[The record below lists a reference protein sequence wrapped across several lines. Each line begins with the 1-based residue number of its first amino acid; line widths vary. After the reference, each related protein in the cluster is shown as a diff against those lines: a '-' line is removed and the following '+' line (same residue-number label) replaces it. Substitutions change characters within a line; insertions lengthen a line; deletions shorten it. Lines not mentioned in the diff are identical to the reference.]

1 MSKYSIKDL
10 EMLSGIKAHTLR
22 IWEQRY
28 GILNPDRTDTN
39 IRFYDNQDL
48 RKLLNISILN
58 NYGIKISKIVNF
70 SEVEIKSKIEEISKN
85 HLNGHTTY
93 IDQLVVSM
101 IELNEASF
109 ETTLKD
115 CIDFYGFENT
125 FIEIVFPFMKKIGIM
140 WQTGTVNPAQEHFI
154 SNLIRQKIIVA
165 IDSLGYS
172 NFVSD
177 KKFLLFLPDGE
188 LHEISL
194 LFANYI
200 IRKRGFKAIYLGQSV
215 PFEDLFS
222 VYAIHKPEYIVSIFT
237 FSFELMSIEEYVDQL
252 AVLFLNSK
260 IYLSG
265 FQLGEYNKKAP
276 QNVQFFKN
284 PMEFINT
291 LEALH

>member
-1 MSKYSIKDL
+1 
-10 EMLSGIKAHTLR
+10 MLSGIKAHTLR

-70 SEVEIKSKIEEISKN
+70 SEVEIKTKIEEISKS
-85 HLNGHTTY
+85 HLNGHVTY
-93 IDQLVVSM
+93 IDQMVVAM
-101 IELNEASF
+101 IELDEASF
-109 ETTLKD
+109 ESTLKD
-115 CIDFYGFENT
+115 CIDFYGFETT

-154 SNLIRQKIIVA
+154 SNLIRQKLIVA
-165 IDSLGYS
+165 IDALGFS

-200 IRKRGFKAIYLGQSV
+200 IRKRGFKAVYLGQSV
-215 PFEDLFS
+215 PFEDLYS
-222 VYAIHKPEYIVSIFT
+222 VYILHKPEYIVSIFT

-252 AVLFLNSK
+252 ATLFIDSK

-265 FQLGEYNKKAP
+265 FQLGEYNKKSP
-276 QNVQFFKN
+276 QNVHFFKN

-291 LEALH
+291 LNALN

>member
-1 MSKYSIKDL
+1 
-10 EMLSGIKAHTLR
+10 MLSGIKAHTLR

-39 IRFYDNQDL
+39 IRFYDNNDL
-48 RKLLNISILN
+48 KKILNISILN
-58 NYGIKISKIVNF
+58 NYGIKISKIINF
-70 SEVEIKSKIEEISKN
+70 SEVEIKSKIEEISKH
-85 HLNGHTTY
+85 HLNGHITH
-93 IDQLVVSM
+93 IDQLVVAM
-101 IELNEASF
+101 IELDEAAF
-109 ETTLKD
+109 EATLKD
-115 CIDFYGFENT
+115 CINFYGFENT
-125 FIEIVFPFMKKIGIM
+125 FIEIIFPFMQKIGLM
-140 WQTGTVNPAQEHFI
+140 WQTGAVNPAQEHFI

-165 IDSLGYS
+165 IDSIGHS

-222 VYAIHKPEYIVSIFT
+222 VYTVHKPEFIVSIFT
-237 FSFELMSIEEYVDQL
+237 FSFELMSVEEYVDQL
-252 AVLFLNSK
+252 ATLFLDSQ

-265 FQLGEYNKKAP
+265 FQLSEYNKKAP
-276 QNVQFFKN
+276 QNVRFFKN

-291 LEALH
+291 IDAL